1 MARPQTDIDAGR
13 ETLLDVVENFVRARG
28 AVDIS
33 MTELAG
39 AAGMSPSNLYRY
51 FENKEALLEAVAEK
65 WFAEKVRIMEEVVNL
80 DLPARDKMFAFF
92 ARRFAVMVAQYEA
105 EPDLYKSYLEIGNL
119 YFEVVRGY
127 VDLGDHYLSMIVAD
141 AMEQGYFPGLTI
153 DEGVSLINQ
162 MVQPYCNPEAI
173 IYIGTHRLNEHK
185 LGIIID
191 TIFAGLGKSLASD
204 GLKKP
209 HIHIVSKGLHST
221 ST

>member
-13 ETLLDVVENFVRARG
+13 EKLLDVVENLVRARG
-28 AVDIS
+28 AADIS

-105 EPDLYKSYLEIGNL
+105 EPELYESYLEIGSL

-127 VDLGDHYLSMIVAD
+127 VDLGDHYLSMIVAE
-141 AMEQGYFPGLTI
+141 AMEQGYFSGLSI
-153 DEGVSLINQ
+153 DEAVSLVNQ

-173 IYIGTHRLNEHK
+173 IKIGTNRLNEGK
-185 LGIIID
+185 LGMIID
-191 TIFAGLGKSLASD
+191 AIFVGLGKTVASD
-204 GLKKP
+204 TLKKQ
-209 HIHIVSKGLHST
+209 HMNIVS
-221 ST
+221 